1 MTSGSICRYGL
12 PWQERWCVVMDGHL
26 LHPELTVC
34 RRCWSWW
41 SWWVPVVENQVQSH
55 HRCGLLGVHHKV
67 HPSLIWRILTMLL
80 LVQHITIITVI
91 TDSDRV
97 I

>member
-1 MTSGSICRYGL
+1 
-12 PWQERWCVVMDGHL
+12 VVMGGHL
-26 LHPELTVC
+26 LHPEVTAGVSHAAHAHSL
-34 RRCWSWW
+34 
-41 SWWVPVVENQVQSH
+41 QVGDVDLDEVAGCQ
-55 HRCGLLGVHHKV
+55 LLKTRSNPTFHQKV
-67 HPSLIWRILTMLL
+67 HPSLLWTILTTIL